1 MTAVI
6 ETTPNDLPDEA
17 VDTQAPH
24 GGHDDHDHHDYAGD
38 TIFGFWV
45 YILSDCLL
53 FGTLFAV
60 FAVFSNSFAGIVEPS
75 ELFNLWF
82 VAGGTALLLL
92 SSFTFGMGMLKAQ
105 NRDMKGMMTWL
116 GVTFALGLGF
126 LIMELYEFHHFSQAG
141 ATFDS
146 SAYWSSFYALVATH
160 GLHVFAGLIWMIVL
174 YFHFKRDGFTEDNHA
189 RLSCLSL
196 FWHFLDIIWI
206 CVFSVVYLLGV
217 M

>member
-1 MTAVI
+1 MST
-6 ETTPNDLPDEA
+6 N
-17 VDTQAPH
+17 TQIH
-24 GGHDDHDHHDYAGD
+24 DHHDDHDHHDTAGD
-38 TIFGFWV
+38 DIFGFWV

-60 FAVFSNSFAGIVEPS
+60 FAVYSNSFAGIIEPS

-92 SSFTFGMGMLKAQ
+92 SSFTFGMAMLKEH
-105 NRDMKGMMTWL
+105 NKDMKGMFKWL
-116 GVTFALGLGF
+116 WITFALGLGF

-160 GLHVFAGLIWMIVL
+160 GLHVFAGLIWMLLLFV
-174 YFHFKRDGFTEDNHA
+174 HFKRDGFTTANKT
-189 RLSCLSL
+189 RLALLSL

-206 CVFSVVYLLGV
+206 CVFSVVYLMGV